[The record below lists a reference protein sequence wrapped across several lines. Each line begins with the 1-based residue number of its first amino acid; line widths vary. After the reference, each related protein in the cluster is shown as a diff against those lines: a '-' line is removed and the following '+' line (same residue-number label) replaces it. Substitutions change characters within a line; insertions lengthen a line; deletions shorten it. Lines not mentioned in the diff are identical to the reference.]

1 MIGLNQQIKESY
13 EVVSPTCS
21 TELHLPNAGKHHI
34 SLKCIGVCANIY
46 MSFAVLLHEFIGE
59 SKVNQEDLW
68 VSIQLALS
76 VNHNNFKLQIVMCP
90 FGTVNILENAH

>member
-1 MIGLNQQIKESY
+1 
-13 EVVSPTCS
+13 
-21 TELHLPNAGKHHI
+21 
-34 SLKCIGVCANIY
+34 